1 VVPFGWT
8 KEALRLLTEFDR
20 YAEECQRRGGAFSE
34 EDERAR
40 EVCRSAMVSV
50 ICAMETRTLQLVLQ
64 YDGTRF
70 AGWQRQPD
78 ERTVQGVIEEAL
90 EKLCGRHV
98 AVLGAGR
105 TDAGVHALGQSAG
118 IRVPE
123 RWTAA
128 EMRRALNAVLP
139 GDVWIAASYSMKP
152 DFHARFSAVSR
163 AYRYLVGM
171 DEEAE
176 SPFRRDRELSWRKPL
191 DRQLLDEAA
200 HLILGES
207 CFRGFAVKGTAPE
220 TDNHRCNV
228 LEAKWLE
235 RDGGLAFFVR
245 ANRFLHHMVRFLVG
259 TMLDAASGKR
269 PLSDIS
275 DLLEA
280 EDNKAVSAPVP
291 SRGLYLEKVE
301 YPDELYLVNA

>member
-1 VVPFGWT
+1 VRVP
-8 KEALRLLTEFDR
+8 TEFDR
-20 YAEECQRRGGAFSE
+20 YAGECQRRRTSFSE
-34 EDERAR
+34 EGESGR
-40 EVCRSAMVSV
+40 EVCRSAMVS
-50 ICAMETRTLQLVLQ
+50 ITCAMESRTLQLVLQ

-70 AGWQRQPD
+70 AGWQRQTD
-78 ERTVQGVIEEAL
+78 ERTVQGVVEEAL

-105 TDAGVHALGQSAG
+105 TDAGVHALGQAAG
-118 IRVPE
+118 VRVPE

-163 AYRYLVGM
+163 AYRYLVGT
-171 DEEAE
+171 DDEAE
-176 SPFRRDRELSWRKPL
+176 SPFRRDRELGYRKQL
-191 DRQLLDEAA
+191 DRQLLHESA
-200 HLILGES
+200 HLILGDN
-207 CFRGFAVKGTAPE
+207 CFRGFAVKGTAPDS
-220 TDNHRCNV
+220 DNHRCNV
-228 LEAKWLE
+228 FEATWLE
-235 RDGGLAFFVR
+235 REGGLAFFVR

-259 TMLDAASGKR
+259 TMLDVASGRR

-275 DLLEA
+275 ELLGA
-280 EDNKAVSAPVP
+280 EDNREVSAPVA

-301 YPDELYLVNA
+301 YPVELYLVDA